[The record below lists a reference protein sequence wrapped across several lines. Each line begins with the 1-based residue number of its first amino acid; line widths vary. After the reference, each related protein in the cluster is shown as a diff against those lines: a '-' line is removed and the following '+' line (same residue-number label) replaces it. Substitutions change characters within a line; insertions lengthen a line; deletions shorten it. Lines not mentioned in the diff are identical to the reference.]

1 MKAHP
6 TTAEADAAAL
16 PPALRG
22 AVDAAYAAFGHHRAP
37 TQMLDVCIACCMD
50 EALEREMRRMP
61 LRQVTVRHFY
71 EYNSSAKS
79 VEQPAEEL
87 LYFLPRMLELLAQGE
102 ELHHSTELYLD
113 RLGKC
118 PADALSPK
126 ERAAVD
132 AFALAFFRE
141 GLGHTGREP
150 SPFDGANAFDILLMF
165 HKGGVDVQPLLAHWL
180 TDERPSAVLHYTE
193 ASYWDFWGRNG
204 IQNAFAED
212 QPEFCE
218 TMKAWMLDEGH
229 RQRFAQ
235 KILALDTSAMGRPAH
250 CTCGNCMG
258 PKQIVEAVFDL
269 VSG

>member
-1 MKAHP
+1 MKKAQASP
-6 TTAEADAAAL
+6 QEAPL
-16 PPALRG
+16 PPALRA
-22 AVDAAYAAFGHHRAP
+22 AVDAAYAAFQRYEAP
-37 TQMLDVCIACCMD
+37 KSMLDVCLSCCVD
-50 EALEREMRRMP
+50 EATERELRRLP
-61 LRQVTVRHFY
+61 LRQLTARHFR
-71 EYNSSAKS
+71 EYNGSAKS
-79 VEQPAEEL
+79 SEQPVDEL
-87 LYFLPRMLELLAQGE
+87 LYFLPRMLELLALGE

-113 RLGKC
+113 RLGNC

-141 GLGHTGREP
+141 GLGCTGREP

-180 TDERPSAVLHYTE
+180 TDERPSAVLLYAE
-193 ASYWDFWGRNG
+193 ASYWDFWGENE

-212 QPEFCE
+212 QPDFCE
-218 TMKAWMLDEGH
+218 AMKAWMLDEGN

-235 KILALDTSAMGRPAH
+235 KILALDTSAMERPAH

-258 PKQIVEAVFDL
+258 PRQIVEAVFDL

>member
-6 TTAEADAAAL
+6 TTAAAL

-79 VEQPAEEL
+79 SEQPADEL

-113 RLGKC
+113 RLGNC

-132 AFALAFFRE
+132 AFALAFFHE
-141 GLGHTGREP
+141 GLGHTGRER

-180 TDERPSAVLHYTE
+180 NDERPSAVQHYTE
-193 ASYWDFWGRNG
+193 ASYWDFWGQNE

-212 QPEFCE
+212 QPEFSE
-218 TMKAWMLDEGH
+218 AMKAWMLNEGN

-235 KILALDTSAMGRPAH
+235 KILALDTSAMEGPAH

-258 PKQIVEAVFDL
+258 PRQIVEAVFDQ